1 MVNQGCDLMENQSD
15 VEVLSKDDLHLSL
28 DQFCIEQQK
37 VTLALEQLE
46 RTQSELLAFL
56 SNSQATSS
64 ESGGGSLFST
74 ISNLGGTIAFADAI
88 TGTRVSPWIS
98 AALGKPA
105 AQIINL
111 GSKALTAAEALAAI
125 PAATAAGII
134 GLSATTFFVPLKILQ
149 YEMKQGWIERP
160 NMDQMNETANAVDEI
175 MAASNPFIYEGDNTP
190 KPSDYIPAE
199 RGELFRQKYV
209 KRQNAR
215 DNIAQITATLNAV
228 GDIYAASNPHLYQP
242 AATFDTWQTSQP
254 HPGAAY
260 GDWQQQQFQLSDTQ
274 AQIMQYWQTQSDNSK
289 NEAVTLNVTNNFKGV
304 TQDRRSLNDIASYL
318 ARQITDDLNAGRP
331 LYSRN
336 R

>member
-1 MVNQGCDLMENQSD
+1 
-15 VEVLSKDDLHLSL
+15 
-28 DQFCIEQQK
+28 
-37 VTLALEQLE
+37 
-46 RTQSELLAFL
+46 
-56 SNSQATSS
+56 
-64 ESGGGSLFST
+64 
-74 ISNLGGTIAFADAI
+74 
-88 TGTRVSPWIS
+88 
-98 AALGKPA
+98 
-105 AQIINL
+105 
-111 GSKALTAAEALAAI
+111 
-125 PAATAAGII
+125 
-134 GLSATTFFVPLKILQ
+134 
-149 YEMKQGWIERP
+149 
-160 NMDQMNETANAVDEI
+160 

-209 KRQNAR
+209 KRQNTR

-274 AQIMQYWQTQSDNSK
+274 AQIMQYWQTQTDNSK
-289 NEAVTLNVTNNFKGV
+289 NEAVTLHVTNNFKGV
-304 TQDRRSLNDIASYL
+304 TQDRRSLDDIASYL